1 MTQQQILNSVIMFG
15 VVLMV
20 AGFIYDDQPKRGP
33 TPLSERCSELGGEWL
48 YKSADLLCL
57 MPDGSKL
64 SYSAASDDFVPYQGS
79 GGVVAVAQAST
90 GEQRLADDCNPA
102 PSFDDYQAN
111 QSFAGR
117 ANVDFSTNEAATH
130 HRTAI
135 TKDIAAGVNFSGKYV
150 VSTWGCGD
158 GCKGSAVINAESGK
172 ILSYGL
178 ESTNFT
184 FKRESGLLDAKREGY
199 YVIEDD
205 ALKLLCK

>member
-1 MTQQQILNSVIMFG
+1 MFG

-48 YKSADLLCL
+48 YKSADLLCM

-64 SYSAASDDFVPYQGS
+64 SYSASTDTFVPYSGS

-90 GEQRLADDCNPA
+90 GERQAADDCTLT
-102 PSFDDYQAN
+102 PSFDEYQAN

-117 ANVDFSTNEAATH
+117 AQVDFSTNEAATH

-135 TKDIAAGVNFSGKYV
+135 TKDVAAGVNFAGKYV
-150 VSTWGCGD
+150 VSTWGCGE

-178 ESTNFT
+178 QSSSFT
-184 FKRESGLLDAKREGY
+184 FDQNSNLLDAKREGY
-199 YVIEDD
+199 YVVESDS
-205 ALKLLCK
+205 LKQLCK